1 MVSLVFFLFVV
12 WASIRLP
19 FHLISTK
26 LGSIITTWWIFA
38 TILICL
44 LTYLRKKWLVSI
56 GIEILRTIK
65 YQQVVSYL
73 RMVASI
79 TES

>member
-1 MVSLVFFLFVV
+1 MVNFCDDTYL
-12 WASIRLP
+12 
-19 FHLISTK
+19 
-26 LGSIITTWWIFA
+26 
-38 TILICL
+38 L
-44 LTYLRKKWLVSI
+44 LTYFRKKWLVSI
-56 GIEILRTIK
+56 GIEILRTIE

>member
-1 MVSLVFFLFVV
+1 MVD
-12 WASIRLP
+12 
-19 FHLISTK
+19 
-26 LGSIITTWWIFA
+26 FA

-44 LTYLRKKWLVSI
+44 LTYFRKKWLVST